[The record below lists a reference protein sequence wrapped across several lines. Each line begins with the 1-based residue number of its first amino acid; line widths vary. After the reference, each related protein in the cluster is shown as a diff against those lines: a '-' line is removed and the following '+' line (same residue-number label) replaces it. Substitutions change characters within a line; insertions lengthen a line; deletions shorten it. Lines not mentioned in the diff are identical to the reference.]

1 MWRSG
6 PRSTR
11 RLAWAVLFLAARPPA
26 RPRAAVEHTREF
38 IVQRRGRRDAGARFG
53 AHTDRPWPARA
64 PPTGALVTASS
75 CACAI
80 LGSLSPAETR
90 SPSAFQWLGRRLIN
104 RRTAGR
110 RRCRRPRHVQGVA
123 GPAGEMMM
131 TTSNLGASISHRALR
146 QGGHPANPA
155 ANRQWPTSPCLQERT
170 LDLIN
175 KDRITSAAG
184 CLPQVCPSTST
195 VSSRARTSPAPLGRV
210 CSSPCLFSGQ
220 HHQALRSPVR
230 PWIDDDLEPTRHAS
244 PPPRRRPCRPERTSL
259 FACTAPPLCIAPA
272 DFSPL
277 GIATVV
283 STTSSVL
290 RLSCE
295 TSPIVPYRHLHH
307 HASAQTPGVSA
318 G

>member
-1 MWRSG
+1 MPGCLLPWLALVGGTEYLRARRWTVPG
-6 PRSTR
+6 PGT
-11 RLAWAVLFLAARPPA
+11 AAPKGTEPPGTCGFWTEPWAANVAIWTTEHPTTGLGCAFLAARPPA
-26 RPRAAVEHTREF
+26 RPRAAVEHTRDF

-146 QGGHPANPA
+146 QEAT
-155 ANRQWPTSPCLQERT
+155 QQT
-170 LDLIN
+170 LLPIDNGRRAPVFRNGRLI
-175 KDRITSAAG
+175 
-184 CLPQVCPSTST
+184 
-195 VSSRARTSPAPLGRV
+195 
-210 CSSPCLFSGQ
+210 
-220 HHQALRSPVR
+220 
-230 PWIDDDLEPTRHAS
+230 
-244 PPPRRRPCRPERTSL
+244 
-259 FACTAPPLCIAPA
+259 
-272 DFSPL
+272 
-277 GIATVV
+277 
-283 STTSSVL
+283 
-290 RLSCE
+290 
-295 TSPIVPYRHLHH
+295 
-307 HASAQTPGVSA
+307 
-318 G
+318 